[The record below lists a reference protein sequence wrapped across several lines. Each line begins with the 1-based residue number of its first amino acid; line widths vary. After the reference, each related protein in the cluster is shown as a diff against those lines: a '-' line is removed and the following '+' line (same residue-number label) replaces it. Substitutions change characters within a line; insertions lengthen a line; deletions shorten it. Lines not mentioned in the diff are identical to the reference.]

1 MKIILAAVAGYLIG
15 SLSVA
20 VIITKIK
27 YRRDVRTQGSGNAGA
42 TNVARVYGIGAGL
55 LTFAGDGLKTA
66 AAMLLGRLIAAE
78 PGFIAAGAACL
89 LGHFWPVFFGFKGGK
104 GVTVSA
110 VIGIMLDWRIFAIG
124 VSIFIIA
131 ALLTKR
137 VSVGSILGVLSYP
150 VSILALGGYTWPR
163 LALGC
168 FAALAVVLMHREN
181 IKRIIKGAEPEF
193 KIHK

>member
-1 MKIILAAVAGYLIG
+1 MAGYLIG